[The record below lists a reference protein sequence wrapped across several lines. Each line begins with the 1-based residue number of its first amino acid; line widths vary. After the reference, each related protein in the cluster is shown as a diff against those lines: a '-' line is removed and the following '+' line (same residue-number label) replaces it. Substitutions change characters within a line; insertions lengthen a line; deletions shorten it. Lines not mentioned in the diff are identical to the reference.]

1 MQYFYFLLVIHFY
14 SGQSAVDKCTLY
26 CDQNLINRRNVKSD
40 VDGAVNAC
48 RKFFNLEVRARLIVA
63 TPGVMNLECFKDS
76 PDNSTEL
83 NNLKEASGAE
93 KKRYLRELA
102 TSVVDKYVAQKR
114 KVKDFLTK
122 VLSVEELEKIQSIAV
137 FQDVLNHLHSTAK
150 EKESMNHN
158 MILLSFMMKF
168 VSPAVLQF
176 NNSVL

>member
-1 MQYFYFLLVIHFY
+1 
-14 SGQSAVDKCTLY
+14 
-26 CDQNLINRRNVKSD
+26 
-40 VDGAVNAC
+40 
-48 RKFFNLEVRARLIVA
+48 
-63 TPGVMNLECFKDS
+63 MNLECFKDS
-76 PDNSTEL
+76 PGNSTEL

-122 VLSVEELEKIQSIAV
+122 VLSVEELEKIQSIDQPKTDNGRFFAV

-150 EKESMNHN
+150 EKESINHN

-168 VSPAVLQF
+168 VPPAVLQF